1 MRKMMKLTKNKMIH
15 ALVEELDYWEFD
27 DIMHYIKQ
35 LEQRRLLALTE
46 EEIEFE
52 YVSVFGDDE

>member
-1 MRKMMKLTKNKMIH
+1 MKLTKNKMIH

>member
-1 MRKMMKLTKNKMIH
+1 MKLTKNKMIH
-15 ALVEELDYWEFD
+15 ALDYWEFD